1 MIEKGIDVVFYY
13 IVLAV
18 GVVVSLIF
26 CYQRRLGFS
35 VKNLLFKSVSSLCYL
50 LTAVFA
56 LIENSSAYTYG
67 SLIIMGGALGL
78 VGDIL
83 LDLKGIYKREEK
95 IYLKGGFIF
104 FLIGHIFYICALVY
118 SLKIKWWIVLAS
130 AVISAIIGIATV
142 AMANIM
148 KVHYGAYRK
157 IVAIYVAFLA
167 MTMLTS
173 VCAAVISSF
182 QKGYV
187 LMAIGSVLF
196 LLSDAVLSN
205 TFFGRGKDKPRHLF
219 INHFL
224 YYAGQYLIA
233 ASVMFVK

>member
-1 MIEKGIDVVFYY
+1 MFYY

-18 GVVVSLIF
+18 GVVVSLVF

-35 VKNLLFKSVSSLCYL
+35 IKNLLFKSVSSLCYL

-56 LIENSSAYTYG
+56 LIHNSSAYTYG

-83 LDLKGIYKREEK
+83 LDLKGVYKQDEK
-95 IYLKGGFIF
+95 VYLKGGFIF
-104 FLIGHIFYICALVY
+104 FLVGHIFYTCAVIY
-118 SLKIKWWIVLAS
+118 SLRIKWWLVLISVVVS
-130 AVISAIIGIATV
+130 AVIGYATV
-142 AMANIM
+142 AMANVM
-148 KVHYGAYRK
+148 KVHYGAYRR
-157 IVAIYVAFLA
+157 IVAVYVAFLA
-167 MTMLTS
+167 MTTVIS
-173 VCAAVISSF
+173 IIAVFVSSF
-182 QKGYV
+182 QKGYI
-187 LMAIGSVLF
+187 LMAVGSVLF

-205 TFFGRGKDKPRHLF
+205 TFFGRGNDKPIHYF

>member
-1 MIEKGIDVVFYY
+1 MWYY

-18 GVVVSLIF
+18 GVAVSLVF
-26 CYQRRLGFS
+26 CYERRLGFS

-56 LIENSSAYTYG
+56 LINNPDANSYG

-78 VGDIL
+78 VGDIC
-83 LDLKGIYKREEK
+83 LDLKGVYKQDEST
-95 IYLKGGFIF
+95 YLKAGFIF
-104 FLIGHIFYICALVY
+104 FLVGHIFYISAVLNTV
-118 SLKIKWWIVLAS
+118 KMKWYLILIS
-130 AVISAIIGIATV
+130 AVISIIIGIGTV
-142 AMANIM
+142 ASANIM

-157 IVAIYVAFLA
+157 IVAIYCSFLA
-167 MTMLTS
+167 MTTVVSLI
-173 VCAAVISSF
+173 AAITTGF

-187 LMAIGSVLF
+187 LLAIGAVSF

-205 TFFGRGKDKPRHLF
+205 TFFGRGKDKGYHFF

-233 ASVMFVK
+233 ASVMFMK

>member
-1 MIEKGIDVVFYY
+1 MFYY

-35 VKNLLFKSVSSLCYL
+35 IKNLLFKSVSSLCYL

-56 LIENSSAYTYG
+56 LIHNSSAYTYG

-83 LDLKGIYKREEK
+83 LDLKGVYKQDEK
-95 IYLKGGFIF
+95 VYLKGGFIF
-104 FLIGHIFYICALVY
+104 FLVGHIFYTCAVIY
-118 SLKIKWWIVLAS
+118 SLRIKWWLVLISVVVS
-130 AVISAIIGIATV
+130 AVIGYATV
-142 AMANIM
+142 AMANVM
-148 KVHYGAYRK
+148 KVHYGAYRR
-157 IVAIYVAFLA
+157 IVAVYVAFLA
-167 MTMLTS
+167 MTTVIS
-173 VCAAVISSF
+173 IIAVFVSSF
-182 QKGYV
+182 QKGYI
-187 LMAIGSVLF
+187 LMAVGSVLF

-205 TFFGRGKDKPRHLF
+205 TFFGRGNDKPIHYF

>member
-1 MIEKGIDVVFYY
+1 MFYY

-35 VKNLLFKSVSSLCYL
+35 IKNLLFKSVSSLCYL

-56 LIENSSAYTYG
+56 LIHNNGAYTYG

-83 LDLKGIYKREEK
+83 LDLKGVYKQDEK
-95 IYLKGGFIF
+95 VYLKGGFIF
-104 FLIGHIFYICALVY
+104 FLVGHIFYTCAVIY
-118 SLKIKWWIVLAS
+118 SLRIKWWLVLISVVVS
-130 AVISAIIGIATV
+130 AVIGYATV
-142 AMANIM
+142 AMANVM
-148 KVHYGAYRK
+148 KVHYGAYRR
-157 IVAIYVAFLA
+157 IVAVYVAFLA
-167 MTMLTS
+167 MTTVIS
-173 VCAAVISSF
+173 IIAVFVSSF
-182 QKGYV
+182 QKGYI
-187 LMAIGSVLF
+187 LMAVGSVLF

-205 TFFGRGKDKPRHLF
+205 TFFGRGSDKPIHYF

>member
-1 MIEKGIDVVFYY
+1 MVYY

-18 GVVVSLIF
+18 GVLVSLIF
-26 CYQRRLGFS
+26 CYQRRLGYS

-56 LIENSSAYTYG
+56 LIENSGAYTYG

-83 LDLKGIYKREEK
+83 LDLKGIYPAEEK
-95 IYLKGGFIF
+95 VYLKGGFIF
-104 FLIGHIFYICALVY
+104 FLVGHIFYTLSIIY
-118 SLKIKWWIVLAS
+118 STHMKWYFVVG
-130 AVISAIIGIATV
+130 AVVVSAILGIGTV
-142 AMANIM
+142 LMANVM
-148 KVHYGAYRK
+148 KVHYGAYRR
-157 IVAIYVAFLA
+157 IVAVYVGFLS
-167 MTMLTS
+167 LTT
-173 VCAAVISSF
+173 VTAIISAITTGF

-187 LMAIGSVLF
+187 LLAIGSVLF

-205 TFFGRGKDKPRHLF
+205 TFFGRGKDKPHHLF

>member
-1 MIEKGIDVVFYY
+1 MFYY

-18 GVVVSLIF
+18 GVVVSLVF

-35 VKNLLFKSVSSLCYL
+35 IKNLLFKSVSSLCYL

-56 LIENSSAYTYG
+56 LIHNSDAYTYG

-83 LDLKGIYKREEK
+83 LDLKGVYKQDEK
-95 IYLKGGFIF
+95 VYLKGGFIF
-104 FLIGHIFYICALVY
+104 FLVGHIFYTCAVIY
-118 SLKIKWWIVLAS
+118 SLKIQWWIILLCAVAS
-130 AVISAIIGIATV
+130 AVIGVVTV
-142 AMANIM
+142 AMANVM
-148 KVHYGAYRK
+148 KVHYGAYRR

-167 MTMLTS
+167 MTTLIS
-173 VCAAVISSF
+173 IAAAIISGF
-182 QKGYV
+182 QKGYI

-205 TFFGRGKDKPRHLF
+205 TFFGRGNDKPIHYF

-233 ASVMFVK
+233 ASVMFVN

>member
-1 MIEKGIDVVFYY
+1 MIMYY
-13 IVLAV
+13 LVLTV
-18 GVVVSLIF
+18 GVVVSFVF

-35 VKNLLFKSVSSLCYL
+35 VNNLIFKSVSSLCYL

-56 LIENSSAYTYG
+56 LIGNSAAFTYG

-83 LDLKGIYKREEK
+83 LDLKGIYKQHEK

-104 FLIGHIFYICALVY
+104 FLVGHIFYTIAVAY
-118 SLKIKWWIVLAS
+118 SVRMKWYLFVGAIIV
-130 AVISAIIGIATV
+130 SAILGFLTV
-142 AMANIM
+142 QMANVM

-157 IVAIYVAFLA
+157 IVAVYCSFLA
-167 MTMLTS
+167 MTMVTS
-173 VCAAVISSF
+173 IIAVFVTDF

-205 TFFGRGKDKPRHLF
+205 TFFGRGKDKRHHLF

-224 YYAGQYLIA
+224 YYAGQYLIS
-233 ASVMFVK
+233 ASVLFVNYVLT

>member
-1 MIEKGIDVVFYY
+1 MFYY

-18 GVVVSLIF
+18 GVVVSFVF

-35 VKNLLFKSVSSLCYL
+35 LKNLLFKSISSLCFL

-56 LIENSSAYTYG
+56 LIGNSSAYIYG

-83 LDLKGIYKREEK
+83 LDLKGVYKQDEK
-95 IYLKGGFIF
+95 TYLKGGFIF
-104 FLIGHIFYICALVY
+104 FLVGHIFYIGALIY
-118 SLKIKWWIVLAS
+118 SVKPKWWLILIA
-130 AVISAIIGIATV
+130 AVVSMLIGIGTV
-142 AMANIM
+142 LSANLM
-148 KVHYGAYRK
+148 KVHYGAYRR

-173 VCAAVISSF
+173 ILCVFLTDF
-182 QKGYV
+182 QKGYI

-196 LLSDAVLSN
+196 LLSDVVLSN
-205 TFFGRGKDKPRHLF
+205 TFFGRGKDKQHHLF

-233 ASVMFVK
+233 SSVLFIN

>member
-1 MIEKGIDVVFYY
+1 MFYY

-18 GVVVSLIF
+18 GTIVSLIF

-35 VKNLLFKSVSSLCYL
+35 VKNVLFKSVSSLCFL

-56 LIENSSAYTYG
+56 LINNRDAYTYG

-83 LDLKGIYKREEK
+83 LDLKGIYKQHES

-104 FLIGHIFYICALVY
+104 FLVGHIFYICAVVY
-118 SLKIKWWIVLAS
+118 SLKIKWWIVLLAAVVS
-130 AVISAIIGIATV
+130 AVIGIVTV
-142 AMANIM
+142 AMANVM

-157 IVAIYVAFLA
+157 IVAVYVAFLA
-167 MTMLTS
+167 MTMVISIVS
-173 VCAAVISSF
+173 VFLSSF
-182 QKGYV
+182 QKGYII
-187 LMAIGSVLF
+187 MAVGSVLF
-196 LLSDAVLSN
+196 LLSDVVLSN
-205 TFFGRGKDKPRHLF
+205 TFFGRGKDKPHHFF

>member
-1 MIEKGIDVVFYY
+1 MFYY

-18 GVVVSLIF
+18 GVVVSLVF

-35 VKNLLFKSVSSLCYL
+35 IKNLLFKSVSSLCYL

-56 LIENSSAYTYG
+56 LIHNSSAYTYG

-83 LDLKGIYKREEK
+83 LDLKGVYKQDEK
-95 IYLKGGFIF
+95 VYLKGGFIF
-104 FLIGHIFYICALVY
+104 FLVGHIFYTCAVIY
-118 SLKIKWWIVLAS
+118 SLRIKWWLILISVVVS
-130 AVISAIIGIATV
+130 AVIGYATV
-142 AMANIM
+142 AMANVM
-148 KVHYGAYRK
+148 KVHYGAYRR
-157 IVAIYVAFLA
+157 IVAVYVAFLA
-167 MTMLTS
+167 MTTVISIIS
-173 VCAAVISSF
+173 VFVSSF
-182 QKGYV
+182 QKGYI
-187 LMAIGSVLF
+187 LMAVGSVLF

-205 TFFGRGKDKPRHLF
+205 TFFGRGNDKPIHYF

>member
-1 MIEKGIDVVFYY
+1 MREGIDAMLYY

-18 GVVVSLIF
+18 GIAVSLIF
-26 CYQRRLGFS
+26 CFQRRNGYS
-35 VKNLLFKSVSSLCYL
+35 VKNLIFKSVSSLCYL

-56 LIENSSAYTYG
+56 LINNSNAYTYG

-83 LDLKGIYKREEK
+83 LDLKGVYKEHES

-104 FLIGHIFYICALVY
+104 FLVGHIFYICAVVY
-118 SLKIKWWIVLAS
+118 SVKIKWWIVLIS
-130 AVISAIIGIATV
+130 AVISVIIGIATV
-142 AMANIM
+142 AMANVM
-148 KVHYGAYRK
+148 KVHYGAFRR
-157 IVAIYVAFLA
+157 IVAVYVSFLA
-167 MTMLTS
+167 MTMLIS
-173 VCAAVISSF
+173 IAAAFISGF
-182 QKGYV
+182 QKGYI
-187 LMAIGSVLF
+187 LMSVGSVLF

-205 TFFGRGKDKPRHLF
+205 TFFGRGKDKKHHLF

-233 ASVMFVK
+233 ASVLFVK

>member
-1 MIEKGIDVVFYY
+1 MFYY

-26 CYQRRLGFS
+26 CYQRRVGFS

-56 LIENSSAYTYG
+56 LINNSQAYTYG

-83 LDLKGIYKREEK
+83 LDLKGIYKSEEK
-95 IYLKGGFIF
+95 VYLKAGFIF
-104 FLIGHIFYICALVY
+104 FLVGHIFYISAVLNHS
-118 SLKIKWWIVLAS
+118 SLKWWLILIAV
-130 AVISAIIGIATV
+130 VISLIIGIGSV
-142 AMANIM
+142 LLANVM
-148 KVHYGAYRK
+148 KVHYGAYRR
-157 IVAIYVAFLA
+157 IVAVYVSFLA
-167 MTMLTS
+167 MTMITS
-173 VCAAVISSF
+173 IFTAIANGF

-187 LMAIGSVLF
+187 LLAIGSVLF

-205 TFFGRGKDKPRHLF
+205 TFFGRGKDKDWHLF

-224 YYAGQYLIA
+224 YYAAQYLIA

>member
-1 MIEKGIDVVFYY
+1 MPKEEKNNMFYY

-18 GVVVSLIF
+18 GVVVSLVF
-26 CYQRRLGFS
+26 CIQRSKGYS

-56 LIENSSAYTYG
+56 LINHSEAYTYG

-83 LDLKGIYKREEK
+83 LDLKGIYKAQEK
-95 IYLKGGFIF
+95 VYLKGGFLF
-104 FLIGHIFYICALVY
+104 FLVGHIFYICSIVY
-118 SLKIKWWIVLAS
+118 SLKIKWWLVLISIVVS
-130 AVISAIIGIATV
+130 AVIGIVTV
-142 AMANIM
+142 ASANIM

-157 IVAIYVAFLA
+157 IVAVYVAFLA
-167 MTMLTS
+167 MTM
-173 VCAAVISSF
+173 VIAIVAAFVSGF
-182 QKGYV
+182 QKGYI
-187 LMAIGSVLF
+187 LMAVGSILF
-196 LLSDAVLSN
+196 MLSDAVLSN
-205 TFFGRGKDKPRHLF
+205 TFFGRGKDKPFHLF

>member
-1 MIEKGIDVVFYY
+1 MFYY
-13 IVLAV
+13 VVLAV

-26 CYQRRLGFS
+26 CVQRSRGYS
-35 VKNLLFKSVSSLCYL
+35 VKNLIFKSVSSLCYL

-56 LIENSSAYTYG
+56 LINHSEAYTYG

-83 LDLKGIYKREEK
+83 LDLKGIYKQQER
-95 IYLKGGFIF
+95 IYLKTGFIF
-104 FLIGHIFYICALVY
+104 FLVGHIFYIFSIIY
-118 SLKIKWWIVLAS
+118 SLKIKWWLVLIA
-130 AVISAIIGIATV
+130 AVISIVIGVMTV
-142 AMANIM
+142 AMANVM

-157 IVAIYVAFLA
+157 IVAVYVAFLA
-167 MTMLTS
+167 MTMVTAII
-173 VCAAVISSF
+173 AAFVSEF

-187 LMAIGSVLF
+187 IMAVGSILF
-196 LLSDAVLSN
+196 MLSDAVLSN
-205 TFFGRGKDKPRHLF
+205 TFFGRGKDKPFHLF

-224 YYAGQYLIA
+224 YYSGQYLIA